1 MLDDPDH
8 DHDARANG
16 DRPPRADCCD
26 DGFLFWETAPGLPRL
41 LVSLVHCPASEPPYA
56 LRRNAARRDRYVTI
70 DGQYVLTG
78 GPYRLAMTAPASVLR
93 SIAFEPTPDT
103 LARIV
108 GVEWAERL
116 YNELSLRGPW
126 PGFGMPAARSEA
138 EAAGVGHAKELE
150 RAARARWAALCAK
163 DGGATE
169 SNVMPNE
176 PQTAQTSDLHART
189 LAALDLLTR
198 VRFKSTGA
206 KPDAWDYPERANAW
220 ELCRDGD
227 GLTLDE
233 LDCEG
238 FERDDVARLLRAGVV
253 VPVDTKGTTK

>member
-16 DRPPRADCCD
+16 DRP
-26 DGFLFWETAPGLPRL
+26 
-41 LVSLVHCPASEPPYA
+41 
-56 LRRNAARRDRYVTI
+56 RRVR
-70 DGQYVLTG
+70 
-78 GPYRLAMTAPASVLR
+78 M
-93 SIAFEPTPDT
+93 PD
-103 LARIV
+103 LK
-108 GVEWAERL
+108 GE
-116 YNELSLRGPW
+116 
-126 PGFGMPAARSEA
+126 
-138 EAAGVGHAKELE
+138 
-150 RAARARWAALCAK
+150 
-163 DGGATE
+163 
-169 SNVMPNE
+169 
-176 PQTAQTSDLHART
+176 T

-238 FERDDVARLLRAGVV
+238 FERDDVAHLLRAGVV